1 MDAKAAV
8 NLQDI
13 LFYGG
18 PIFTQDDAQPRAEA
32 VLVRGERIAFVGGL
46 AEAEA
51 LAAGD
56 VNRINLEGR
65 CLLPGFHDAHVH
77 LTQHGFDLSRL
88 NLLETQTLD
97 EALKLVELRTKEQEP
112 GTWIQGSGLSM
123 SRWNVSSLAKR
134 DLDRV
139 APQHPVTLRSQD
151 GHSVW
156 VNSLALERMGIG
168 PDTPDP
174 ENGVI
179 ERDDRGEPT
188 GRLLELA
195 TKLLGDVIPKPSDVE
210 LQNALQQA
218 GVHLAGLG
226 ITMVHHMAYEPARNW
241 RQLALAASQDD
252 FPLRVWACVD
262 QEHIEAATALGLA
275 TGQGG
280 ERFMIGGA
288 KFFADGALGSLTAWM
303 LKPYT
308 GTDTVGVTVHGP
320 EVLRERYPKAVDAG
334 LTLVTHAI
342 GDAANRA
349 VLDALE
355 ETKDQWQAK
364 GLRPRLEH
372 AQHLH
377 PDDVAR
383 AAALGVVVSMQPIHL
398 TFDVKRIGELLADRQ
413 GGAYRTRSLLDAGTV
428 LAFGSDTPVASPDV
442 IAGIRAACLRKAVDG
457 SSLNPD
463 EALSVDE
470 ALAAYTKGAAYAI
483 KREHRSGQLKAG
495 FDADLVMLSH
505 DPHTSLDKLFVA
517 GTMLAGSWTYPPT

>member
-1 MDAKAAV
+1 MGAKVSV
-8 NLQDI
+8 NVRDI

-56 VNRINLEGR
+56 VNRINLEGC

-88 NLLETQTLD
+88 NLVETQTLD

-156 VNSLALERMGIG
+156 VNSLALERMGVG

-195 TKLLGDVIPKPSDVE
+195 TKLLDDAIPKPSDVE

-218 GVHLAGLG
+218 GVHLASLG
-226 ITMVHHMAYEPARNW
+226 ITTVHHMAYEPARNW

-262 QEHIEAATALGLA
+262 QEHIEAADALGLA

-303 LKPYT
+303 LSPYT

-355 ETKDQWQAK
+355 ETKDRWQAK

-372 AQHLH
+372 AQHLD

-383 AAALGVVVSMQPIHL
+383 AAELGVVVSMQPIHL

>member
-1 MDAKAAV
+1 MGAKVSV
-8 NLQDI
+8 NVRDI

-156 VNSLALERMGIG
+156 VNSLALERMGVG

-195 TKLLGDVIPKPSDVE
+195 TKLLDDAIPKPSDVE

-218 GVHLAGLG
+218 GVHLSRSWDHDGASHGLRTG
-226 ITMVHHMAYEPARNW
+226 SE
-241 RQLALAASQDD
+241 LAAVGFS
-252 FPLRVWACVD
+252 
-262 QEHIEAATALGLA
+262 
-275 TGQGG
+275 G
-280 ERFMIGGA
+280 ESGRF
-288 KFFADGALGSLTAWM
+288 S
-303 LKPYT
+303 
-308 GTDTVGVTVHGP
+308 VT
-320 EVLRERYPKAVDAG
+320 R
-334 LTLVTHAI
+334 
-342 GDAANRA
+342 
-349 VLDALE
+349 
-355 ETKDQWQAK
+355 
-364 GLRPRLEH
+364 
-372 AQHLH
+372 
-377 PDDVAR
+377 
-383 AAALGVVVSMQPIHL
+383 LGV
-398 TFDVKRIGELLADRQ
+398 R
-413 GGAYRTRSLLDAGTV
+413 
-428 LAFGSDTPVASPDV
+428 
-442 IAGIRAACLRKAVDG
+442 
-457 SSLNPD
+457 
-463 EALSVDE
+463 
-470 ALAAYTKGAAYAI
+470 
-483 KREHRSGQLKAG
+483 
-495 FDADLVMLSH
+495 
-505 DPHTSLDKLFVA
+505 
-517 GTMLAGSWTYPPT
+517 